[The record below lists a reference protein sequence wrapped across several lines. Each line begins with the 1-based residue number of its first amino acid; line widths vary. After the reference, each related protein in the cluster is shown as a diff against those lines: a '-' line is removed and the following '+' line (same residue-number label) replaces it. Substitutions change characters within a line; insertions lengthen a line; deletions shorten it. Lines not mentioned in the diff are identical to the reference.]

1 MQPEVSKPLVLAVDD
16 EPGVLES
23 YKVVLE
29 ETCDVCTVADAAAAL
44 KVLAHEDI
52 RLVILDLRLP
62 DMEGL
67 EVLLRIKEM
76 DEYIG
81 VIVVT
86 AVGDVKTAV
95 RAMQAGA
102 SEYLVKP
109 FDVETLQGVVSRT
122 LERQALM
129 KEVLYLRSEVEGY
142 HTFVDIVGRHESIL
156 EIFDLIGRV
165 AASDATVLVTG

>member
-1 MQPEVSKPLVLAVDD
+1 MRPEASNPLVLAVDD

-23 YKVVLE
+23 YKAILE
-29 ETCDVCTVADAAAAL
+29 DTCEVRTAGNGVEAL
-44 KVLAHEDI
+44 DTLAREDI
-52 RLVILDLRLP
+52 HLVILDLKLP

-95 RAMQAGA
+95 RAMQAGS
-102 SEYLVKP
+102 SEYMVKP
-109 FDVETLQGVVSRT
+109 FDVET
-122 LERQALM
+122 
-129 KEVLYLRSEVEGY
+129 
-142 HTFVDIVGRHESIL
+142 
-156 EIFDLIGRV
+156 
-165 AASDATVLVTG
+165 

>member
-1 MQPEVSKPLVLAVDD
+1 MTEERKDDMQPKLSKPLVLAVDD

-29 ETCDVCTVADAAAAL
+29 DTCDVRTVSDGTAAL
-44 KVLAHEDI
+44 NVLTHEDF

-76 DEYIG
+76 DEYLG

-109 FDVETLQGVVSRT
+109 FDIETLQSVVSRT
-122 LERQALM
+122 WRGRRCM

-142 HTFVDIVGRHESIL
+142 HSFVDIVGHDEQYAG
-156 EIFDLIGRV
+156 DLRTYRAGGR
-165 AASDATVLVTG
+165 

>member
-1 MQPEVSKPLVLAVDD
+1 MHGKEGHMQIEASKPHVLAVDD

-29 ETCDVCTVADAAAAL
+29 DTCEVRTVADGTAAL

-67 EVLLRIKEM
+67 EVLQRIKEM
-76 DEYIG
+76 DEYLG

-86 AVGDVKTAV
+86 AVVMS
-95 RAMQAGA
+95 RQ
-102 SEYLVKP
+102 P
-109 FDVETLQGVVSRT
+109 FGPCSRG
-122 LERQALM
+122 Q
-129 KEVLYLRSEVEGY
+129 
-142 HTFVDIVGRHESIL
+142 
-156 EIFDLIGRV
+156 
-165 AASDATVLVTG
+165 

>member
-1 MQPEVSKPLVLAVDD
+1 MQAELSKPLVLAVDD

-29 ETCDVCTVADAAAAL
+29 DTCEVHTIADGTTAL
-44 KVLAHEDI
+44 NILAHEDI

-76 DEYIG
+76 DEYLG

-86 AVGDVKTAV
+86 AVGDVKTAL
-95 RAMQAGA
+95 RALQAGA
-102 SEYLVKP
+102 SEY
-109 FDVETLQGVVSRT
+109 F
-122 LERQALM
+122 
-129 KEVLYLRSEVEGY
+129 
-142 HTFVDIVGRHESIL
+142 
-156 EIFDLIGRV
+156 
-165 AASDATVLVTG
+165 

>member
-1 MQPEVSKPLVLAVDD
+1 MPLEASNPLVLAVDD

-23 YKVVLE
+23 YKIILE
-29 ETCDVCTVADAAAAL
+29 DTCEVHTVGDGTAAL

-52 RLVILDLRLP
+52 HLVILDLRLP

-95 RAMQAGA
+95 RAM
-102 SEYLVKP
+102 
-109 FDVETLQGVVSRT
+109 
-122 LERQALM
+122 

-142 HTFVDIVGRHESIL
+142 HPFVDIVGRDEKML
-156 EIFDLIGRV
+156 EIFELIERV
-165 AASDATVLVTG
+165 ADSDATVLIIGESGTGKELVARAIHQH